1 MRVVVTRPGPQA
13 GKWVTALRA
22 AGHEAVS
29 LPLIEIAGPP
39 EPQAVVDAWLRL
51 QTFNA
56 IMFVS
61 ANAVQQFF
69 ALRPDAVDVDAL
81 SAIAAPR
88 FFVTGPGSAA
98 ALLKA
103 GVPAAQIDAPDAAAA
118 QFDSEAL
125 WHQVQQQ
132 VQPGWRVL
140 IVRGN
145 SDSSNGNHD
154 GESGD
159 EAAAGQGAGR
169 DWLAARLTERGAA
182 VEFLVAYARRAP
194 PLTADALALLQG
206 AAGDGTVWLFS
217 SSEAVTN
224 LCSMAAGQSWRQ
236 ARALATHPRIAQAAR
251 AAGFGTVQ
259 ESRPAMAE
267 LLASIE
273 SLT

>member
-1 MRVVVTRPGPQA
+1 MRVIVTRPASQA

-22 AGHEAVS
+22 AGLEALS

-39 EPQAVVDAWLRL
+39 EPQAVLAVWQRL
-51 QTFNA
+51 DSFNA
-56 IMFVS
+56 LMFVS

-69 ALRPDAVDVDAL
+69 ALRPEGLAGPGGAAV
-81 SAIAAPR
+81 PR
-88 FFVTGPGSAA
+88 CFVTGPGSKA
-98 ALLKA
+98 ALLQA
-103 GVPAAQIDAPDAAAA
+103 GIAPEQIDAPDLAAA

-125 WHQVQQQ
+125 WQVVQQQ

-145 SDSSNGNHD
+145 SHADSEN
-154 GESGD
+154 GD
-159 EAAAGQGAGR
+159 ETAAASHGVGR
-169 DWLAARLTERGAA
+169 DWFAARLGECGAA

-194 PLTADALALLQG
+194 QLAANALALLQV

-224 LCSMAAGQSWRQ
+224 LCSMASGQSWSR
-236 ARALATHPRIAQAAR
+236 ARALTTHPRIAEAAR
-251 AAGFGTVQ
+251 LAGFGVVC
-259 ESRPAMAE
+259 ESRPAMPD

-273 SLT
+273 SLA